1 MARLDPG
8 VSARW
13 VARRAKQAAE
23 SLKSEYEAGKR
34 GDETPV
40 EPIFPTPAEQL
51 AALQRLVTRSPAPG
65 AAESAQDA
73 SHTLD
78 AATGYADGD
87 GPEIADDDAAEVAS
101 ALGRIDWQQVRAAT
115 TERTGEAAEA
125 MRTMARQVDWAKV
138 QPVAAQ
144 VSSALIAAVAS
155 GRLPVGG
162 RLGPL
167 VLKALTDRGAL
178 ASRVGATMQSS
189 QDDLPPDFRAD
200 LDAASAP
207 GSPSP
212 TGDVPVAP
220 LPRWRGGS
228 DA

>member
-8 VSARW
+8 SSARW
-13 VARRAKQAAE
+13 LARRAKQTAAT
-23 SLKSEYEAGKR
+23 LKSEYEAGKR
-34 GDETPV
+34 GDESPV

-51 AALQRLVTRSPAPG
+51 AALQRLVTRTPA
-65 AAESAQDA
+65 AAEPRTDA
-73 SHTLD
+73 TAAEDDAD
-78 AATGYADGD
+78 AADA
-87 GPEIADDDAAEVAS
+87 DAAEVAS
-101 ALGRIDWQQVRAAT
+101 ALRRIDWHQVRAAT
-115 TERTGEAAEA
+115 TERTGEAADA

-178 ASRVGATMQSS
+178 ASRIGATMQSGH
-189 QDDLPPDFRAD
+189 DDLPPDFRAD
-200 LDAASAP
+200 LDDGPAP
-207 GSPSP
+207 HPTPS
-212 TGDVPVAP
+212 TGDVPTAP
-220 LPRWRGGS
+220 LPRWPRRS
-228 DA
+228 AQ

>member
-8 VSARW
+8 ASARW
-13 VARRAKQAAE
+13 VARRAKQAAT

-34 GDETPV
+34 GDESPV

-51 AALQRLVTRSPAPG
+51 AAVQRLLTHSPSPA
-65 AAESAQDA
+65 AAEP
-73 SHTLD
+73 TEP
-78 AATGYADGD
+78 GDGD
-87 GPEIADDDAAEVAS
+87 TTETDAAEVAS
-101 ALGRIDWQQVRAAT
+101 ALRRVDWQQVRAVT

-144 VSSALIAAVAS
+144 VSSALIAAVAA

-167 VLKALTDRGAL
+167 VVKALTDRGAL
-178 ASRVGATMQSS
+178 ASRVGSAMQAGD
-189 QDDLPPDFRAD
+189 DDLPPDFRAD
-200 LDAASAP
+200 LGGDDSQPEAAPPAD
-207 GSPSP
+207 GAH
-212 TGDVPVAP
+212 VAP
-220 LPRWRGGS
+220 LPRWNRRSGR
-228 DA
+228 

>member
-8 VSARW
+8 ASARW
-13 VARRAKQAAE
+13 LARRAKQTAAT
-23 SLKSEYEAGKR
+23 LKSEYEAGKR
-34 GDETPV
+34 GDDSPV

-51 AALQRLVTRSPAPG
+51 AALQRLVTRTP
-65 AAESAQDA
+65 AAEPRADA
-73 SHTLD
+73 TATDDTDTDTDDTDTDDTD
-78 AATGYADGD
+78 A
-87 GPEIADDDAAEVAS
+87 DAAEVAS
-101 ALGRIDWQQVRAAT
+101 ALRRIDWHQVRAAT

-178 ASRVGATMQSS
+178 ASRIGATMQSGH
-189 QDDLPPDFRAD
+189 DDLPPDFRTD
-200 LDAASAP
+200 LDDGPARHP
-207 GSPSP
+207 TPS
-212 TGDVPVAP
+212 TGDVPTAP
-220 LPRWRGGS
+220 LPRWPRRS
-228 DA
+228 AQ

>member
-8 VSARW
+8 ASARW
-13 VARRAKQAAE
+13 LARRAKQTAA

-34 GDETPV
+34 GDESPV

-51 AALQRLVTRSPAPG
+51 AALQRLVTRSPA
-65 AAESAQDA
+65 
-73 SHTLD
+73 
-78 AATGYADGD
+78 TG
-87 GPEIADDDAAEVAS
+87 ADDAGPGDAPTDDAETSDADAETSDADTEAEAAEVAS
-101 ALGRIDWQQVRAAT
+101 ALRRVDWQQVRAAT
-115 TERTGEAAEA
+115 TERTGEAADA

-189 QDDLPPDFRAD
+189 DDDLPPDFRAH
-200 LDAASAP
+200 LDDGRTP
-207 GSPSP
+207 DPSP
-212 TGDVPVAP
+212 TAGDVPTAP
-220 LPRWRGGS
+220 LPRWRRS
-228 DA
+228 EP

>member
-8 VSARW
+8 ASARW

-34 GDETPV
+34 GDESPV

-51 AALQRLVTRSPAPG
+51 AALQRLVTRSPAP
-65 AAESAQDA
+65 APDDA
-73 SHTLD
+73 RPED
-78 AATGYADGD
+78 EATGDADTHVGGD
-87 GPEIADDDAAEVAS
+87 ADAAEVAS
-101 ALGRIDWQQVRAAT
+101 ALRRIDWQQVRAAT
-115 TERTGEAAEA
+115 TERTSDAAEA

-162 RLGPL
+162 PLGPL
-167 VLKALTDRGAL
+167 VVRALSDRGAL
-178 ASRVGATMQSS
+178 ASRIGATMQSG
-189 QDDLPPDFRAD
+189 QEDLPPDFRAE
-200 LDAASAP
+200 LETERGSGAS
-207 GSPSP
+207 
-212 TGDVPVAP
+212 TGGVEVAP
-220 LPRWRGGS
+220 LPRWNAES
-228 DA
+228 